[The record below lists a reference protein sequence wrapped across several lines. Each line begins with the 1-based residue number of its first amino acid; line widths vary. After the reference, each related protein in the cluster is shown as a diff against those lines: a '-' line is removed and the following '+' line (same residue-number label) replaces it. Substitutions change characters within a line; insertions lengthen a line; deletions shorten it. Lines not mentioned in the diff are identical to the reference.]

1 VSPTREDF
9 DVVVV
14 GFGAAGAC
22 AAIEAAD
29 AGARVLVLDRF
40 DGGGASARSG
50 GSVYVGG
57 GTDTQAAAG
66 FADDPERMFR
76 YLQAETGG
84 AVSEAVLRAFCTES
98 PANYQWLRGHGLDF
112 GGGFFGHKTTHPP
125 NGYALYYSGNEPQ
138 REGAGAPPRGHVPA
152 ADGMSG
158 RVLFAALAR
167 AARDRGVEVRT
178 HSQARRLLTDGDA
191 VTGVEVLALR
201 DHPAL
206 HGAHRLLHGL
216 GTVSRP
222 AAPLLRAFERA
233 AGRTYGVRA
242 RAVVIAAGGFIF
254 NRELVAR
261 HARPYADCMPLGTP
275 GDDGASIRL
284 GVGAGGAVT
293 RMEECAAWRFIY
305 PPEAFVSGLMVNLRG
320 ERFCDES
327 LYGATLCRHI
337 ARQPEARAYLV
348 IDGRVARL
356 VREQLAGEERILDH
370 PWRTILSGELN
381 ALIFRKYSTVL
392 NLHVNRRAAATLDA
406 LERRC
411 ALPAGALV
419 RAVAA
424 YNERIARGLPDEQGK
439 ADHYRVPLIEPPF
452 RAINCD
458 LGNQLFLGP
467 CITLGGLKTDGLTAQ
482 VLREDGAAV
491 PGLFAAGR
499 SAAGVCAGGYVSG
512 LSLADCVFSGRRAGR
527 GAAGRRGATAEEGAP
542 ARGQVPGGRGSRPAK

>member
-1 VSPTREDF
+1 VSPEEEPVSTARAAESSDF

-57 GTDTQAAAG
+57 GTETQAAAG

-84 AVSEAVLRAFCTES
+84 AVDAAVLRAFCDES
-98 PANYQWLRGHGLDF
+98 PESFRWLRAHGLDF
-112 GGGFFGHKTTHPP
+112 GGGFFAHKTTHPP

-138 REGAGAPPRGHVPA
+138 REGAGSAPRGHVPA

-158 RVLFAALAR
+158 RVLFQALAR

-178 HSQARRLLTDGDA
+178 HSQAMRIVTDGDA
-191 VTGVEVLALR
+191 VAGVEVLALR

-206 HGAHRLLHGL
+206 HGVHRLLFGL

-222 AAPLLRAFERA
+222 VVPLIRAFERA
-233 AGRTYGVRA
+233 AGRTYRVRA
-242 RAVVIAAGGFIF
+242 PAVVIAAGGFVF
-254 NRELVAR
+254 NREMVAR
-261 HARPYADCMPLGTP
+261 HARPYAACMPLGTP

-284 GVGAGGAVT
+284 GQEVGGAVT
-293 RMEECAAWRFIY
+293 RMDECAAWRFIY
-305 PPEAFVSGLMVNLRG
+305 PPEAFVSGLLVNLRG

-337 ARQPEARAYLV
+337 ARQPEARAFLV
-348 IDGRVARL
+348 IDGRIERL
-356 VREQLAGEERILDH
+356 VREQLAGEERIRDH
-370 PWRTILSGELN
+370 SWRKILSGELN
-381 ALIFRKYSTVL
+381 ALIFRKYSAAL
-392 NLHVNRRAAATLDA
+392 NLRVNRHAAGSVDD
-406 LERRC
+406 LERRSG
-411 ALPAGALV
+411 LPAGSLG

-424 YNERIARGLPDEQGK
+424 YNERIAQGLPDEQGK
-439 ADHYRVPLIEPPF
+439 ADRYRVPLAEPPF

-458 LGNQLFLGP
+458 LANRIFLGP

-482 VLREDGAAV
+482 VLREDGAPV

-499 SAAGVCAGGYVSG
+499 SAAGICAGGYVSG

-527 GAAGRRGATAEEGAP
+527 GAAARR
-542 ARGQVPGGRGSRPAK
+542 

>member
-1 VSPTREDF
+1 MSSGHAADGSEF

-40 DGGGASARSG
+40 DGGGASERSG
-50 GSVYVGG
+50 GSVYAGG
-57 GTDTQAAAG
+57 GTETQVAAG
-66 FADDPERMFR
+66 FADDPDRMLR

-84 AVSEAVLRAFCTES
+84 AVGEEVLRAFCEES
-98 PANYQWLRGHGLDF
+98 RENLHWLRSHGLDF
-112 GGGFFGHKTTHPP
+112 EGGFFGHKTTHPP

-138 REGAGAPPRGHVPA
+138 REGTGSAPRGHVPA
-152 ADGMSG
+152 AVGMSG
-158 RVLFAALAR
+158 RVLFQALAR

-178 HSQARRLLTDGDA
+178 HSQATRLVTDGGA

-201 DHPAL
+201 DHPLL
-206 HGAHRLLHGL
+206 HGAHRLLFGL
-216 GTVSRP
+216 GSLSRP
-222 AAPLLRAFERA
+222 VGPLIRAFEQA
-233 AGRTYGVRA
+233 GGRTYRVRA
-242 RAVVIAAGGFIF
+242 RAVVIAAGGFVF
-254 NRELVAR
+254 HRGMVAR
-261 HARPYADCMPLGTP
+261 HARPYASCMPLGTP

-284 GVGAGGAVT
+284 GQGVGAALT
-293 RMEECAAWRFIY
+293 RMDECAAWRFIY

-337 ARQPEARAYLV
+337 ARQPDARAYLV
-348 IDGRVARL
+348 IDARVERL
-356 VREQLAGEERILDH
+356 VLEQLATEERIRDH
-370 PWRTILSGELN
+370 SLRKILSGELN
-381 ALIFRKYSTVL
+381 ALIFRKYSAVL
-392 NLHVNRRAAATLDA
+392 NLRVNRRAARSVGA

-411 ALPAGALV
+411 GLPAGSLQ
-419 RAVAA
+419 RAVDA
-424 YNERIARGLPDEQGK
+424 YNQRLARGEPDEQGK
-439 ADHYRVPLIEPPF
+439 ADRYRVPLTEPPF

-467 CITLGGLKTDGLTAQ
+467 CITLGGLKTDGLTAA
-482 VLREDGAAV
+482 VLREDGAPV

-499 SAAGVCAGGYVSG
+499 SAAGICAGGYVSG

-527 GAAGRRGATAEEGAP
+527 GAAGRRGC
-542 ARGQVPGGRGSRPAK
+542 

>member
-1 VSPTREDF
+1 VSREPAAVQSDF

-40 DGGGASARSG
+40 DGGGASERSG

-66 FADDPERMFR
+66 FADDPDRMFR

-84 AVSEAVLRAFCTES
+84 AVEEAVLRAFCDES
-98 PANYQWLRGHGLDF
+98 PANYRWLRGHGLDF
-112 GGGFFGHKTTHPP
+112 GGGFFAHKTTHPP

-138 REGAGAPPRGHVPA
+138 REGAGAAPRGHVPA
-152 ADGMSG
+152 AVGMSG
-158 RVLFAALAR
+158 RVLFQALAR
-167 AARDRGVEVRT
+167 AARTRGVEVRT
-178 HSQARRLLTDGDA
+178 HSQAVRILTDGG
-191 VTGVEVLALR
+191 VVSGVEVLALR

-206 HGAHRLLHGL
+206 HGVHRLLL
-216 GTVSRP
+216 ACGTVSRP
-222 AAPLLRAFERA
+222 AVPLIRSFERA
-233 AGRTYGVRA
+233 AGQTYRVSA
-242 RAVVIAAGGFIF
+242 RAVVVAAGGFIF
-254 NRELVAR
+254 NRDMVR
-261 HARPYADCMPLGTP
+261 HHARPYAACMPLGTP

-284 GVGAGGAVT
+284 GQEVGAAVT
-293 RMEECAAWRFIY
+293 QMDECAAWRFIY
-305 PPEAFVSGLMVNLRG
+305 PPEAFVSGLLVNLRG

-337 ARQPEARAYLV
+337 ARQPEARAFLV
-348 IDGRVARL
+348 IDGRIVRL
-356 VREQLAGEERILDH
+356 VHEQLAGEERIRDH
-370 PWRTILSGELN
+370 AWRKILSGELN
-381 ALIFRKYSTVL
+381 ALIFRKYSTAL
-392 NLHVNRRAAATLDA
+392 NLHVNRRAAGSPGA

-411 ALPAGALV
+411 GLPAGALE

-424 YNERIARGLPDEQGK
+424 YNERIAKGLPDEQGK
-439 ADHYRVPLIEPPF
+439 ADRYRVPLAEPPF

-482 VLREDGAAV
+482 VLREDGAPV

-499 SAAGVCAGGYVSG
+499 SAAGICAGGYVSG
-512 LSLADCVFSGRRAGR
+512 LSLADCVFTGRRAGR
-527 GAAGRRGATAEEGAP
+527 GAARRRATAGP
-542 ARGQVPGGRGSRPAK
+542 VRD